1 MRNLAARE
9 TVDEVGNLIAG
20 EDEGFNSHF
29 GVSITRLFITLVK
42 DIIYNERKGA
52 STLTQQLARNL
63 FLTLDK
69 TWERKIKE
77 AILTFQIE
85 KRYTKNEI
93 LTLYCNHIL
102 FGHGTFGVE
111 AASRLYFNKH
121 AKDLKLEEAAMIAGI
136 IQSPA
141 RQSPYVNPDRAR
153 TRGARRVRPGLSAR
167 RRRSNGPGGRLAAG
181 AW

>member
-1 MRNLAARE
+1 M
-9 TVDEVGNLIAG
+9 
-20 EDEGFNSHF
+20 
-29 GVSITRLFITLVK
+29 
-42 DIIYNERKGA
+42 
-52 STLTQQLARNL
+52 

-77 AILTFQIE
+77 AILSVQIE

-141 RQSPYVNPDRAR
+141 RQSPYVNPEAR
-153 TRGARRVRPGLSAR
+153 PHAPQLHAAAHGRRGLHH
-167 RRRSNGPGGRLAAG
+167 AG
-181 AW
+181 AVGRSEGQADCHERPPEHRIRRAVLRRGSAPAPRRDLRREAAL